1 MSESS
6 FLKCLNLHLLIASSR
21 KIYLDSTRGIA
32 AMMVLLA
39 HTLKTFSPLLYSTFP
54 LNIFWDGD
62 SAVLYFFILSGFVL
76 NESLQNKELGFKIII
91 NFIRKRFVRIYP
103 AFLFVFL
110 LSILLFPF
118 FAHPASS
125 WLTLYW
131 QFTPDWKNILQQSI
145 LLKRIPNEP
154 TLRILPHDWT
164 LSIEILISL
173 FIPMMTLIARKNSIL
188 FLIILYS
195 LIKFF
200 HIESFSWEFGL
211 GVVISQQKEKLQ
223 KLMINFSNWMKI
235 SWAIFALLI
244 LSFANISS
252 QMTLRLDNFAI
263 HSKAIGLSIL
273 LILLLSSKK
282 IQSILENNFIHFHG
296 KVSYS
301 LYLIHFIIIAIVFHF
316 FPRIDFLPALLI
328 VYSLSMLLATA
339 SYSWIEKTFVM
350 KEKQ

>member
-1 MSESS
+1 
-6 FLKCLNLHLLIASSR
+6 
-21 KIYLDSTRGIA
+21 
-32 AMMVLLA
+32 MMVLLA
-39 HTLKTFSPLLYSTFP
+39 HTLKTFSPSLYSTYP

-62 SAVLYFFILSGFVL
+62 AAVLYFFILSGFVL
-76 NESLQNKELGFKIII
+76 NESLQRKELVLKIII
-91 NFIRKRFVRIYP
+91 NFIRKRFLRIYP
-103 AFLFVFL
+103 AFLFIFL

-118 FAHPASS
+118 FSHPTSN
-125 WLTLYW
+125 WLALYW

-173 FIPMMTLIARKNSIL
+173 FIPLMALIARKNSVL
-188 FLIILYS
+188 LLVIIYC

-200 HIESFSWEFGL
+200 HIETFAWEFGL

-223 KLMINFSNWMKI
+223 KFMTDFSMWMKI
-235 SWAIFALLI
+235 LLAILALLF
-244 LSFANISS
+244 LAFANISS
-252 QMTLRLDNFAI
+252 QMTLQLDNFAI
-263 HSKAIGLSIL
+263 HSKSIGLSIL
-273 LILLLSSKK
+273 LILLLSSKN

-316 FPRIDFLPALLI
+316 FPRIDLLPALLI

-339 SYSWIEKTFVM
+339 NYYWIEKTFVL
-350 KEKQ
+350 KEKE

>member
-6 FLKCLNLHLLIASSR
+6 FLRCLNFILLIASTR

-39 HTLKTFSPLLYSTFP
+39 HTLKTFSPSLYSTFP
-54 LNIFWDGD
+54 LNIMWDGD
-62 SAVLYFFILSGFVL
+62 AAVLYFFILSGFVL
-76 NESLQNKELGFKIII
+76 NESLQKKDLKFMLIVA
-91 NFIRKRFVRIYP
+91 FVRKRFLRIYP
-103 AFLFVFL
+103 AFLVIFL
-110 LSILLFPF
+110 FSVLLFPF
-118 FAHPASS
+118 YAHPTSS
-125 WLTLYW
+125 WLALYW

-173 FIPMMTLIARKNSIL
+173 FIPLMTLIARKNSIL
-188 FLIILYS
+188 LLVIIYF

-200 HIESFSWEFGL
+200 QIETFAWEFGL

-223 KLMINFSNWMKI
+223 KFMTDFSIWMKI
-235 SWAIFALLI
+235 PLVILALLF
-244 LSFANISS
+244 LAFANIST
-252 QMTLRLDNFAI
+252 QMTLHLDNFAI
-263 HSKAIGLSIL
+263 HSKSIGLSIL

-282 IQSILENNFIHFHG
+282 MQSLLENNFIHFHG

-301 LYLIHFIIIAIVFHF
+301 LYLIHFILIAIVFHF
-316 FPRIDFLPALLI
+316 FPKIDLLPALLI
-328 VYSLSMLLATA
+328 VYSLSMLMATA
-339 SYSWIEKTFVM
+339 SYHWIEKTFVL
-350 KEKQ
+350 KAK